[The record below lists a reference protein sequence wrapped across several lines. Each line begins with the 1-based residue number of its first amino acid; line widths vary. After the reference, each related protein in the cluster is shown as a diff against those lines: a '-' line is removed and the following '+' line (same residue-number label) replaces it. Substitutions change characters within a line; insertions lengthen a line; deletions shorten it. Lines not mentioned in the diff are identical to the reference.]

1 LKKEINLKTFI
12 KYRLFIKKFEVPKF
26 PITGNFLIKKGFK
39 QGKELGKKL
48 EFLKDSWIEN
58 NFKLDLRIIY
68 S

>member
-1 LKKEINLKTFI
+1 
-12 KYRLFIKKFEVPKF
+12 VPKF
-26 PITGNFLIKKGFK
+26 PISGNFLIKKGFK